1 MPSSVP
7 HDTPPATDWFPSAR
21 FGMFVHWGHS
31 SQQGI
36 ELSWPLVG
44 GFTAIPG
51 AADIPVAQY
60 HASASTFD
68 PQAWDA
74 PALAR
79 LAKRCGMQ
87 YAIFTAK
94 HHDGY
99 SMYGTQLSDF
109 GVMHSPCGRDLF
121 REFAD
126 AMRAEGIRVGVYY
139 SLSDWHHPHYPPF
152 TDAHK
157 PYRFPAGVPANDDWP
172 KYVEFMH
179 GQVRELLT
187 NYGRIDVIW
196 FDGGWERT
204 REQWRAAELE
214 AMIRE
219 LQPGIMINDRMPGT
233 GDYDTPE
240 QFVPPKP
247 PARPWEVCMTMNES
261 WAYNPDDTRWKS
273 SHRLI
278 HTLCEV
284 AARGGNLLLN
294 VSPRGDGSL
303 PPEQVERLED
313 IAGWMEHHR
322 DAILGTQPA
331 LEPWQFYGP
340 ATRRGSTLYLHL
352 LMRPYE
358 SVSVRG
364 VKVRRVRSVRAL
376 GSGEDLRFERRITII
391 DRIIGGDPDGE
402 LIIDVPQSVIDP
414 FATVIAVDVAD
425 APVA

>member
-1 MPSSVP
+1 MTT
-7 HDTPPATDWFPSAR
+7 HDAQPTGWFPSAR

-51 AADIPVAQY
+51 SSDVPVAQY
-60 HASASTFD
+60 HASAATFD

-87 YAIFTAK
+87 YAVFTTK

-99 SMYGTQLSDF
+99 SMYDTKLSDF
-109 GVMHSPCGRDLF
+109 GVVHSPCGRDLF

-126 AMRAEGIRVGVYY
+126 SMRAEGIRVGVYY

-172 KYVEFMH
+172 KYLEFMH

-219 LQPGIMINDRMPGT
+219 LQPGIMINDRMPGA

-261 WAYNPDDTRWKS
+261 WAYNPADTRWKS

-278 HTLCEV
+278 HTLCEI
-284 AARGGNLLLN
+284 AGRGGNLLLN

-303 PPEQVERLED
+303 PPEQEQRLED
-313 IAGWMEHHR
+313 IARWMGLHR
-322 DAILGTQPA
+322 DAILGTEAA

-364 VKVRRVRSVRAL
+364 IKVRRVRSVRTL
-376 GSGEDLRFERRITII
+376 GSGEELRFERRMTII

-402 LIIDVPQSVIDP
+402 VIIDVPPSAIDP
-414 FATVIAVDVAD
+414 HATVIEIDFAD
-425 APVA
+425 TPVA

>member
-1 MPSSVP
+1 MTT
-7 HDTPPATDWFPSAR
+7 HDTQPTGWFPSAR

-36 ELSWPLVG
+36 ELSWPLAG

-60 HASASTFD
+60 HASAATFD

-74 PALAR
+74 PSLAR

-87 YAIFTAK
+87 YAVFTAK

-99 SMYGTQLSDF
+99 SMYGTKLSDF

-172 KYVEFMH
+172 KYLEFMH

-187 NYGRIDVIW
+187 DYGRIDVIW

-214 AMIRE
+214 AMVRE
-219 LQPGIMINDRMPGT
+219 LQPGIVINDRMPGT

-261 WAYNPDDTRWKS
+261 WAYNPADTRWKS

-284 AARGGNLLLN
+284 AGRGGNLLLN

-303 PPEQVERLED
+303 PPEQARRLED
-313 IAGWMEHHR
+313 IASWMGRHAG
-322 DAILGTQPA
+322 AILGTEPA

-340 ATRRGSTLYLHL
+340 ATRRGSALYLHL

-364 VKVRRVRSVRAL
+364 IKIRRVGSVRAL
-376 GSGEDLRFERRITII
+376 GSGEALRFERRMTVI

-402 LIIDVPQSVIDP
+402 LIIDVPPSAVDP
-414 FATVIAVDVAD
+414 FATVIEIEFAD